1 MKCIKETVRLL
12 KKHGR
17 FSWVIWHLALMAT
30 VVALGLIF
38 KSGVLVTFSTIYPI
52 MVFWDMSEVYHYE
65 ERDRLKGSL
74 ADAQDKLCLAEHKA
88 ERLAV
93 ELDVVQ
99 TAFRVCERRREEQ
112 EARMKEQ
119 AGEAMPA
126 AAETVA
132 SEAPKPERKRRP
144 APRRKPMDGNA
155 NGNRG

>member
-1 MKCIKETVRLL
+1 MKCIKETAQLL
-12 KKHGR
+12 KKYGR
-17 FSWVIWHLALMAT
+17 FSWVIWHLALMVT
-30 VVALGLIF
+30 VVTLGLIF

-52 MVFWDMSEVYHYE
+52 MVFWDMSEVYLYA
-65 ERDRLKGSL
+65 ERDKLRESL

-93 ELDVVQ
+93 DLDAARDALRDGELRWR
-99 TAFRVCERRREEQ
+99 TQ

-144 APRRKPMDGNA
+144 APRRKPMGGNA
-155 NGNRG
+155 NGNRD